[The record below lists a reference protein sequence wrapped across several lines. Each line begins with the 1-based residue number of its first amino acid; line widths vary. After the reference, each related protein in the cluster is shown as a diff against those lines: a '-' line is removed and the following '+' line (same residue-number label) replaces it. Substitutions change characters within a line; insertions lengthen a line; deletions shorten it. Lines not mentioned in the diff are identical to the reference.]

1 MRIINS
7 YLFITALLVISS
19 CGYQLRGPVAIEG
32 LENVTIISNGYT
44 SVSRLLAQRLGSQV
58 TSYSIDDKNYPIIK
72 INSMSNQKRQLSVN
86 SSGRVDEYEISKS
99 INFELILSNDNKI
112 VDTLTAS
119 ASYDFNESQMQG
131 TREQEMIAN
140 NVIDR
145 TLVRK
150 VVQRIKSTI
159 RLSSQE

>member
-72 INSMSNQKRQLSVN
+72 INSMSNQKDSYQLIHLGEWTNMRSV
-86 SSGRVDEYEISKS
+86 SQ
-99 INFELILSNDNKI
+99 LILN
-112 VDTLTAS
+112 
-119 ASYDFNESQMQG
+119 
-131 TREQEMIAN
+131 
-140 NVIDR
+140 
-145 TLVRK
+145 
-150 VVQRIKSTI
+150 
-159 RLSSQE
+159 